1 MGDIPTWLNEEPA
14 WKPFLGQYTTGI
26 VEVYAGK
33 KYKPVDKKVR
43 PVYDDLPQKFRIIRE
58 IKGNPLENM
67 PVLSC
72 NPPDFEPKGRYS
84 LERKEHMDKVHG
96 QGFLLP
102 EEMKLVHHL
111 IAEQNAAF
119 A

>member
-1 MGDIPTWLNEEPA
+1 
-14 WKPFLGQYTTGI
+14 
-26 VEVYAGK
+26 
-33 KYKPVDKKVR
+33 
-43 PVYDDLPQKFRIIRE
+43 
-58 IKGNPLENM
+58 M
-67 PVLSC
+67 PVLSR

-119 A
+119 TWDDLERGSFREDFFPPVQIPVVPHKPWVLKNIPIPPGI

>member
-1 MGDIPTWLNEEPA
+1 M
-14 WKPFLGQYTTGI
+14 
-26 VEVYAGK
+26 
-33 KYKPVDKKVR
+33 
-43 PVYDDLPQKFRIIRE
+43 
-58 IKGNPLENM
+58 
-67 PVLSC
+67 LSR

-119 A
+119 AWDDSERGSFREDFFPPVQIPVVPHKPWVLKNIPIPPGI